1 MDAFYFPDRLE
12 ACLAQ
17 SDIVI
22 LATALTDETWHLMNK
37 TRLSAMK
44 PGAILINAA
53 RGGLVEEGELLA
65 ELDSGQIAG
74 AALDVFETEPLVESS
89 RVWDSNRVL
98 ISPHNSFVSDMV
110 HQRLFEIIRRN
121 LLQYIKNREEVTV

>member
-1 MDAFYFPDRLE
+1 
-12 ACLAQ
+12 
-17 SDIVI
+17 
-22 LATALTDETWHLMNK
+22 
-37 TRLSAMK
+37 MK